1 MGSLKDVSD
10 MSVLVALSPSTSLSL
25 SLFLPLFTCC
35 QHAVVIGY
43 HKIQSP
49 TESNHEPQCPTI
61 PQQAI
66 QVSFSISILL
76 FIHMSVYANQSSG
89 TTMI

>member
-10 MSVLVALSPSTSLSL
+10 MSVLVALSSSTSLSFFHF
-25 SLFLPLFTCC
+25 SLFHLFYCC

-43 HKIQSP
+43 HKIQGP
-49 TESNHEPQCPTI
+49 AESNHEPQCPSI

-66 QVSFSISILL
+66 QVSFFISFSFYSHVSIC
-76 FIHMSVYANQSSG
+76 
-89 TTMI
+89 